1 MIQTIQSSW
10 DLYDHLNKS
19 ADTKWQEYMTASGEA
34 MELLTGDTFDADTQ
48 KRYHLCNSRAC
59 EAYGASQAYRQAIKF
74 ILEQTP

>member
-19 ADTKWQEYMTASGEA
+19 ADDKWQEYITASGEA
-34 MELLTGDTFDADTQ
+34 MELLTGDTFDAEAQ
-48 KRYHLCNSRAC
+48 KRYHLCNSRAS

-74 ILEQTP
+74 ILEHKS